1 VATAMTEALGATVV
15 VDNRSGAAGVI
26 GAEAAAKSAPDG
38 YTLYMMSSSQ
48 VLAPSLRKVLPYDP
62 VRDFSAIAL
71 AARSSY
77 VLAVHPSVPLRS
89 MAELIAF
96 AKANPGKLNYAS
108 SGTGAGPHLATAL
121 FASMAGIELTHVPY
135 RGDTPALADLLAG
148 QVQMAFMSMAPVI
161 PHAKSG
167 AVRGLA
173 IASARRSN
181 ILPNLPTVAEEGLSG
196 YDVGSWWGLV
206 APVNTPREIIERAE
220 SVVIPFL
227 RTPSTAARFLELGS
241 ILVSSEPA
249 RFSATS
255 PLRRTSL
262 RTSSGASGFSPNDIR
277 RRPDRRHGCGRS
289 RGLYRRDAQC
299 RRGGRHP
306 RGRLVQPH

>member
-1 VATAMTEALGATVV
+1 MLVSYPAGGANDLVARLVATALTDALGATVV

-26 GAEAAAKSAPDG
+26 GAEAAAKSLPDG

-62 VRDFSAIAL
+62 VRDFTAIAL

-89 MAELIAF
+89 MADLIAF

-121 FASMAGIELTHVPY
+121 FASMAGVELTHVPY
-135 RGDTPALADLLAG
+135 RGDTPALTDLLAG

-161 PHAKSG
+161 PHVKSG
-167 AVRGLA
+167 AIRGLA

-181 ILPNLPTVAEEGLSG
+181 ILPDLPTVAEQGLSG
-196 YDVGSWWGLV
+196 FDVGSWWGLV
-206 APVNTPREIIERAE
+206 APANTPREIIERAE
-220 SVVIPFL
+220 GVVVPFL
-227 RTPSTAARFLELGS
+227 RTPATAARFLEMGLDPGE
-241 ILVSSEPA
+241 L
-249 RFSATS
+249 
-255 PLRRTSL
+255 
-262 RTSSGASGFSPNDIR
+262 GASAFQLYIASEKDKLADIVR
-277 RRPDRRHGCGRS
+277 RAGI
-289 RGLYRRDAQC
+289 
-299 RRGGRHP
+299 
-306 RGRLVQPH
+306 QPE